1 MDICAISEDHG
12 CEKKLKEVRVAV
24 VMNDRIGVMK
34 SIGVRGSCHRG
45 LESVG
50 VREVALVVS
59 VDQSGIINLGLF
71 LLLDLDIRVGSQVGI
86 GKQGILVTIGS
97 SGGVSVGMELLL
109 LKNTRGILRNNSS
122 IQVRDEA

>member
-1 MDICAISEDHG
+1 MMG
-12 CEKKLKEVRVAV
+12 VQKNLKEVRVAL

-34 SIGVRGSCHRG
+34 SIGVRGSIGLRGSCHRG

-86 GKQGILVTIGS
+86 GNQRILVAIGS
-97 SGGVSVGMELLL
+97 SGGMSVGMELLL
-109 LKNTRGILRNNSS
+109 LKNARGVLRNNSS
-122 IQVRDEA
+122 IQVRDKA